1 MDNEN
6 STTTEESEGDEDT
19 RHLDVMKKEVA
30 IAKAHMLT
38 HLQEFRYECRE
49 LQKLKEER
57 NQEQLMSNRLI
68 KTEIIDVADRL
79 EIMYKIMKKN

>member
-1 MDNEN
+1 MSKRKEKQSQKENHYDYMDNEN

-49 LQKLKEER
+49 L
-57 NQEQLMSNRLI
+57 
-68 KTEIIDVADRL
+68 
-79 EIMYKIMKKN
+79 